1 MRKQLRRA
9 RLIWAAGG
17 AITTVAGSPLLPCVV
32 VLLIILL
39 VLGGTSGGV
48 NAATQPA
55 PAAARAATDGSCTDP
70 SQSVSTSTW
79 TGPAAPGLD
88 KLQTG
93 HAWTITQVARQKG
106 LGNRGAAIG
115 ISVAMAEAS
124 LQNYANDGTS
134 TLTGSFSDGH
144 RQLNA
149 AERAVARE
157 SLQYPHDIV
166 GNNLDS
172 VGLFQQRPSAGW
184 GKPQE
189 LIVPAIAAGKFFDR
203 LAKVPG
209 WNTTPTPWQAGQTV
223 QGSPSE
229 DGSIYRTWFQ
239 AGLKIVASFSDSSQ
253 QPTVGSA
260 ATQAPTTAISV
271 PSQTSAAP
279 ASATA
284 TNSAD
289 GCGNNT
295 GVPPGAT
302 SISIPNQPSVDSRLR
317 DTTIHVPNTKIAR
330 GLAAGFKYLGYP
342 YVWGG
347 GGDGA
352 GPNDGC
358 SRGGGQQNS
367 CQGLLGFDCSG
378 LSAYVIVQAG
388 YPSPGGNSSA
398 QAQPSHHVDES
409 QGQAGDL
416 VLFTGHVAV
425 YLGRIDGTPYILQAS
440 TVGVPIQIVPL
451 TRTRGRLPGLYRY
464 WA

>member
-1 MRKQLRRA
+1 MRKQLSRA
-9 RLIWAAGG
+9 RLVWAAGG
-17 AITTVAGSPLLPCVV
+17 AVTTVVGSPLLLCIV

-39 VLGGTSGGV
+39 VLGGTGGGV
-48 NAATQPA
+48 NVTQPA
-55 PAAARAATDGSCTDP
+55 PVAAARSATDGSCSDP
-70 SQSVSTSTW
+70 QTVSTSTW
-79 TGPAAPGLD
+79 TGPAAPGLN

-106 LGNRGAAIG
+106 LGDRGAAIG
-115 ISVAMAEAS
+115 ISVAMAEAG

-134 TLTGSFSDGH
+134 TLTGYFSDGH

-149 AERAVARE
+149 AERAAARE
-157 SLQYPHDIV
+157 SLQYPHETV

-172 VGLFQQRPSAGW
+172 VGLFQQRPSADW

-209 WNTTPTPWQAGQTV
+209 WNTTPTPWQAGQAV

-239 AGLKIVASFSDSSQ
+239 AGLKIVASFSRSAQ
-253 QPTVGSA
+253 QPTAKST
-260 ATQAPTTAISV
+260 ATQNPTAASSV
-271 PSQTSAAP
+271 ASQNSAAP
-279 ASATA
+279 ASAPTA
-284 TNSAD
+284 
-289 GCGNNT
+289 GCGDDT
-295 GVPPGAT
+295 EVAAGAT
-302 SISIPNQPSVDSRLR
+302 SITVPNQPNVDSRLR
-317 DTTIHVPNTKIAR
+317 SKTISVPNAKIAH
-330 GLAAGFKYLGYP
+330 GLASGFKYLGYP

-347 GGDGA
+347 GGDGS

-358 SRGGGQQNS
+358 TRGQGQLNS
-367 CQGLLGFDCSG
+367 CQGLTGFDCSG

-398 QAQPSHHVDES
+398 QAQPAHHIDES

-416 VLFTGHVAV
+416 VLFAGHVAV
-425 YLGRIDGTPYILQAS
+425 YLGRIDGTQYIFQAS

-464 WA
+464 WT